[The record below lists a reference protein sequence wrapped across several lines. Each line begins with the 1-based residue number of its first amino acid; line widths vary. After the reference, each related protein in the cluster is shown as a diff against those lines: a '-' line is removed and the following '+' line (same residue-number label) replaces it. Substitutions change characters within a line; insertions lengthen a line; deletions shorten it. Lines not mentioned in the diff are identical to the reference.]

1 MSARPASP
9 AADIDLAAAIVMH
22 RDHVL
27 IVRRSMTEKFLPGVW
42 SLPCGKVG
50 AGENPT
56 DAVLRE
62 LREETGLD
70 GTVIRFAGTSLPF
83 ESNFRGTAVRNLQ
96 RNYVV
101 QLRGPAARA
110 QAWPEVKLP
119 DKETQ
124 DFRWVP
130 VGEID
135 KAGLDEHN
143 RRAIRQGLTSLPQA
157 RQVSGSA
164 QQVSGSAQQ
173 VSGSARR

>member
-27 IVRRSMTEKFLPGVW
+27 IVRRSMTETFLPGVW

-50 AGENPT
+50 TGENPR

-70 GTVIRFAGTSLPF
+70 GTVIGFAGTSLPF

-110 QAWPEVKLP
+110 QSLTEVEVP
-119 DKETQ
+119 DRETQ
-124 DFRWVP
+124 DFLWVP
-130 VGEID
+130 IGEID
-135 KAGLDEHN
+135 KADLDDHN
-143 RRAIRQGLTSLPQA
+143 RRAIRQGLASL
-157 RQVSGSA
+157 RQP
-164 QQVSGSAQQ
+164 QQ

>member
-1 MSARPASP
+1 MSAKPASSAP
-9 AADIDLAAAIVMH
+9 DIDLAAAIVMH

-42 SLPCGKVG
+42 SLPCGKVD
-50 AGENPT
+50 AGENPR

-70 GTVIRFAGTSLPF
+70 GTVIRFAGTSPPF
-83 ESNFRGTAVRNLQ
+83 QSNFRGTAVRNLQ

-110 QAWPEVKLP
+110 QAWPKVELP
-119 DKETQ
+119 DEETQ

-130 VGEID
+130 VDEID
-135 KAGLDEHN
+135 KAELDDHN
-143 RRAIRQGLTSLPQA
+143 RRAIRQGLPS
-157 RQVSGSA
+157 RQ
-164 QQVSGSAQQ
+164 QAQQ